1 MREYNIYLP
10 INIECL
16 LFVFLRTYVKPDSK
30 NLAFLTEYLDRIV
43 IEKIGRKH
51 LLSIRNLDENRDAGT
66 YTCHASNPV
75 GEYKENFHVQGV
87 HLRIV
92 LTSNYKQSDTGGP
105 RIVLFLRPQG
115 TVLLRNPYYSGTDL
129 VL

>member
-1 MREYNIYLP
+1 MNNLSSYCGLVDAKIRASDKDLPVLILNVYLFFCIP
-10 INIECL
+10 N
-16 LFVFLRTYVKPDSK
+16 YVKPNSK

-87 HLRIV
+87 HLRVV
-92 LTSNYKQSDTGGP
+92 LT
-105 RIVLFLRPQG
+105 
-115 TVLLRNPYYSGTDL
+115 
-129 VL
+129 

>member
-1 MREYNIYLP
+1 MVEILPYFVAFSEYMN
-10 INIECL
+10 
-16 LFVFLRTYVKPDSK
+16 FK

-87 HLRIV
+87 HLR
-92 LTSNYKQSDTGGP
+92 
-105 RIVLFLRPQG
+105 
-115 TVLLRNPYYSGTDL
+115 TVLNSQYF
-129 VL
+129 

>member
-1 MREYNIYLP
+1 MV
-10 INIECL
+10 ECL
-16 LFVFLRTYVKPDSK
+16 LFVLHTYFQPDSK
-30 NLAFLTEYLDRIV
+30 ILAFLTEYLDRIV

-92 LTSNYKQSDTGGP
+92 LS
-105 RIVLFLRPQG
+105 
-115 TVLLRNPYYSGTDL
+115 
-129 VL
+129 

>member
-1 MREYNIYLP
+1 MLEKLYEEIRYLFIYA
-10 INIECL
+10 L
-16 LFVFLRTYVKPDSK
+16 LILNVYYLFYISTYVKPDSK

-92 LTSNYKQSDTGGP
+92 LT
-105 RIVLFLRPQG
+105 
-115 TVLLRNPYYSGTDL
+115 
-129 VL
+129 

>member
-1 MREYNIYLP
+1 MSLFEP
-10 INIECL
+10 L
-16 LFVFLRTYVKPDSK
+16 LYTTQLFTYIQVLHTYFQPDSK

-92 LTSNYKQSDTGGP
+92 LT
-105 RIVLFLRPQG
+105 
-115 TVLLRNPYYSGTDL
+115 
-129 VL
+129 

>member
-1 MREYNIYLP
+1 MYLS

-16 LFVFLRTYVKPDSK
+16 LFALHTNVKPDSK

-87 HLRIV
+87 HLRPV
-92 LTSNYKQSDTGGP
+92 LTYLIITSLIHDF
-105 RIVLFLRPQG
+105 IH
-115 TVLLRNPYYSGTDL
+115 
-129 VL
+129 

>member
-1 MREYNIYLP
+1 MEDFFSNFCGLFGIPIGSLIEKGKTFLTELFTIGETRVMYLS

-16 LFVFLRTYVKPDSK
+16 LFVLHTNVKPDSK

-92 LTSNYKQSDTGGP
+92 LS
-105 RIVLFLRPQG
+105 
-115 TVLLRNPYYSGTDL
+115 
-129 VL
+129 

>member
-1 MREYNIYLP
+1 MRKYGIYLS

-16 LFVFLRTYVKPDSK
+16 LFVLHTIPMS
-30 NLAFLTEYLDRIV
+30 NLDFITEYLDRIV

-87 HLRIV
+87 HLRTV
-92 LTSNYKQSDTGGP
+92 LT
-105 RIVLFLRPQG
+105 
-115 TVLLRNPYYSGTDL
+115 
-129 VL
+129 

>member
-1 MREYNIYLP
+1 MNAPNRETLHYLF
-10 INIECL
+10 IDIECVL
-16 LFVFLRTYVKPDSK
+16 TSLHTYLKPDSK

-92 LTSNYKQSDTGGP
+92 LT
-105 RIVLFLRPQG
+105 
-115 TVLLRNPYYSGTDL
+115 
-129 VL
+129 

>member
-1 MREYNIYLP
+1 MNASRSNLSYRLLNY
-10 INIECL
+10 CL
-16 LFVFLRTYVKPDSK
+16 STYFPPDSK

-92 LTSNYKQSDTGGP
+92 FPNYKQSDT
-105 RIVLFLRPQG
+105 
-115 TVLLRNPYYSGTDL
+115 
-129 VL
+129 

>member
-1 MREYNIYLP
+1 MSLFEP
-10 INIECL
+10 L
-16 LFVFLRTYVKPDSK
+16 LYTTQLFTYIQVLHTYFQPDSK

-92 LTSNYKQSDTGGP
+92 LA
-105 RIVLFLRPQG
+105 
-115 TVLLRNPYYSGTDL
+115 
-129 VL
+129 